1 MFICFLF
8 YFTETSYKVIDL
20 ENQSINTASSWAQVC
35 EAVINFFEFFHSI
48 FSGCGSNITKR
59 GILQKEL
66 SMVTDKQ
73 FCFAEN
79 FADKKDWKAKRK
91 QLKSLI
97 SNYWK

>member
-1 MFICFLF
+1 
-8 YFTETSYKVIDL
+8 
-20 ENQSINTASSWAQVC
+20 
-35 EAVINFFEFFHSI
+35 
-48 FSGCGSNITKR
+48 
-59 GILQKEL
+59 
-66 SMVTDKQ
+66 MVTDKQ